1 MNFNIIGSCSL
12 TINHFNNGPVTRS
25 LEICEIPL
33 KSLFG
38 PFNQTISAYIMD
50 VCPPIA
56 SSPIDFSAMPHL
68 SELQFADFY
77 DSSQPK
83 RVDIL
88 VGFDALYSLLT
99 DEVRRGPAGTPVAL
113 GTQFGWAL
121 NGPYPLQPSNFSRAQ
136 NQVLITQT
144 VKQPSSSPPKHVSD
158 PVVRVARQS
167 VLARPDS
174 AHVRSCLA
182 VMDRD
187 HSEPSQIVCP
197 KRLEYLL
204 ALDALHQLIN
214 CKGRQNQQGYPPALV
229 GWNRKRP
236 QFGVQTNEAEMRD
249 R

>member
-1 MNFNIIGSCSL
+1 MLLCDNRSSDGVYPTVRAWARGRNRDHKVRLLLDSCSNHTFVTPECARRMNFNIIGSSSL
-12 TINHFNNGPVTRS
+12 TISHFNNVPVTRS

-38 PFNQTISAYIMD
+38 PFNHTISAYIMD

-99 DEVRRGPAGTPVAL
+99 DEMRRGPAGTPVAL

-121 NGPYPLQPSNFSRAQ
+121 NGPYPLQPGNFSCAQ
-136 NQVLITQT
+136 SQVLLTQT
-144 VKQPSSSPPKHVSD
+144 VKQPSS
-158 PVVRVARQS
+158 
-167 VLARPDS
+167 
-174 AHVRSCLA
+174 
-182 VMDRD
+182 
-187 HSEPSQIVCP
+187 
-197 KRLEYLL
+197 
-204 ALDALHQLIN
+204 
-214 CKGRQNQQGYPPALV
+214 
-229 GWNRKRP
+229 
-236 QFGVQTNEAEMRD
+236 
-249 R
+249 